1 MRTDRKS
8 GVGRGESGD
17 RQGVCS
23 GEGTVWGV
31 WGSGVGVDGVV
42 REEEDWEERGQ
53 DEGQSRKGGGIDR
66 RSGGRRQDWETRRE
80 GRKRSGVGGG
90 VSGDRQ
96 EEEWGGRGRE

>member
-1 MRTDRKS
+1 MGIDKRRS

-23 GEGTVWGV
+23 EEGTVWGV

-42 REEEDWEERGQ
+42 REEEEWGERGQ
-53 DEGQSRKGGGIDR
+53 DEGQSRKR
-66 RSGGRRQDWETRRE
+66 GR
-80 GRKRSGVGGG
+80 
-90 VSGDRQ
+90 GDRQEEWGEEAGLGDEKRGQ

>member
-1 MRTDRKS
+1 MGKDTGEWGGRESVDRHEWEGRRRAATDRGSGVGGEIVEIDKRRS

-31 WGSGVGVDGVV
+31 WGSGVGVEGVV

-53 DEGQSRKGGGIDR
+53 DEGQSRKGGE
-66 RSGGRRQDWETRRE
+66 GG
-80 GRKRSGVGGG
+80 
-90 VSGDRQ
+90 
-96 EEEWGGRGRE
+96 